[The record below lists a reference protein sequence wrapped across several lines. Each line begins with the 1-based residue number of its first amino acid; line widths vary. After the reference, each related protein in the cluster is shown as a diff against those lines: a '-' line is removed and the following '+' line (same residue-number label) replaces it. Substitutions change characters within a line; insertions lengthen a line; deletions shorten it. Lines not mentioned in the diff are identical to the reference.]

1 MPGRGDRRRVGSH
14 YTLRAIISRLPH
26 VSIPPTTG
34 NILMLSL
41 PVGGKERGGGAV
53 GLHAHIRSQGTR
65 KATQPTTP
73 PPSAGRGIGMQ
84 FLSFFLK
91 VLSLMGGFFFF
102 FSLPDVIPNSSV
114 RPGATR
120 PTLCSVD
127 LFGIVRL
134 KPRRVVDQKSSFQR
148 STNTFIKRRRV
159 RSGLLEVRC
168 SSTLWTIGY
177 YGRPASRT
185 ELNTSP

>member
-41 PVGGKERGGGAV
+41 PVGGKERGGGCWSART
-53 GLHAHIRSQGTR
+53 HTITR
-65 KATQPTTP
+65 HKASNTTP

-177 YGRPASRT
+177 YGRP
-185 ELNTSP
+185 LGPYC